1 MIIIRKYNDEK
12 DWEIVSVDETI
23 EKTEGRGYYSP
34 GTAREIL
41 QNGGEL
47 RMPWAVYKLSPAHV
61 YYYTFGSDPAFP
73 YCGGWV
79 EVYANS
85 WEESHEKFR
94 TKYPDRPGREGVINC
109 AFFYDQEMWGQSGMA
124 NGNLGGFCHEVI
136 I

>member
-12 DWEIVSVDETI
+12 DWEIVSLDEAI
-23 EKTEGRGYYSP
+23 EKTAGHGHYSP
-34 GTAREIL
+34 GSAIEIL

-47 RMPWAVYKLSPAHV
+47 RTPWSVYKPANV
-61 YYYTFGSDPAFP
+61 YYYTFGTDSAFP

-79 EVYANS
+79 EVYASS

-94 TKYPDRPGREGVINC
+94 AKYPDRPGREGVINC
-109 AFFYDQEMWGQSGMA
+109 AFFYDQERWEQSGMA
-124 NGNLGGFCHEVI
+124 NGNLGGLCQEVI